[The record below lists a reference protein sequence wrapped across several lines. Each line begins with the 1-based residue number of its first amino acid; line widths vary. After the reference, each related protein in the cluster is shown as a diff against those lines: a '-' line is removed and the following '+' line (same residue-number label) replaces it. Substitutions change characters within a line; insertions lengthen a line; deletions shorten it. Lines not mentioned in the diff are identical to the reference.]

1 MLEPGWYGQL
11 QLMIF
16 VDLFSVR
23 NELPLLS
30 SPYPN
35 KTLSAMMQ
43 KASPFETCWLETIK
57 E

>member
-1 MLEPGWYGQL
+1 
-11 QLMIF
+11 MIF

-43 KASPFETCWLETIK
+43 KASPFETCWLETQK
-57 E
+57 RRESML